1 MNRTDAPKK
10 QPVPFG
16 TNGPRQDLLETTPAG
31 SNRASYDAG
40 YPQVT
45 MLLKSAGGKPPEGE
59 DMNQIL
65 FELSAIGRWQSAGA
79 LNSFDSSFS
88 TAIGGYPKASVLVG
102 SDGTTIYIS
111 TVDANTNDPNSST
124 TGWLNLSKITAIASL
139 TAAADTLA
147 YFTGVNSA
155 AITALTSVG
164 RDVIGQS
171 TLASLVQY
179 LGLQNV
185 SRSRI
190 TSYTTAGTYSFTV
203 PDAVYR
209 IHCRVVGAGGGA
221 GGSASAKSGGGG
233 GGGGYAEGV
242 ITVTPGQVIS
252 ITVGAQGNGGPVGDI
267 GTSGGLSSIG
277 SFMSASG
284 GAYGGAGGGGT
295 GSGGFGGT
303 GSGGDINSVGSDGS
317 DGTSSGAVGGGA
329 GGGSLL
335 GGSTRS
341 GTTGRNSLSI
351 GGGGAASYA
360 LTSQSGGNGK
370 DGAVILEY

>member
-45 MLLKSAGGKPPEGE
+45 MILKSAGGKPPEGE

-79 LNSFDSSFS
+79 INSFDSSFS

-164 RDVIGQS
+164 RDVIG
-171 TLASLVQY
+171 LASLVQY

-209 IHCRVVGAGGGA
+209 IHCRVVGGGGA
-221 GGSASAKSGGGG
+221 GGSASAKSGG

-252 ITVGAQGNGGPVGDI
+252 ITVGALGNGGTSGNV
-267 GTSGGLSSIG
+267 GTSGGASSVG
-277 SFMSASG
+277 GFMSASG
-284 GAYGGAGGGGT
+284 GAYGDAGGGGT
-295 GSGGFGGT
+295 GAGGFGGAGT
-303 GSGGDINSVGSDGS
+303 GGDINSVGSDGS
-317 DGTSSGAVGGGA
+317 DGTTTGAVGAGA
-329 GGGSLL
+329 GGGSAL
-335 GGSTRS
+335 GGYTRS
-341 GTTGRNSLSI
+341 GGSGRNSLSI
-351 GGGGAASYA
+351 GGGGC
-360 LTSQSGGNGK
+360 
-370 DGAVILEY
+370 